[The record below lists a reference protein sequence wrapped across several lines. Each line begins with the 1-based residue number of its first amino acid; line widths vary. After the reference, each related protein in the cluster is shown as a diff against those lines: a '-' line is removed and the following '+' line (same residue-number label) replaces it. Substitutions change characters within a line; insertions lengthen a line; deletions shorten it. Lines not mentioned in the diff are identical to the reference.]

1 MRYQRSTTEENEAA
15 VEYNLDEEDEKWISS
30 HPRFGTHLGI
40 KNISE
45 EGKADKEDNTSLES
59 TSDEGDS
66 DGDCGHLFNDVYKK
80 KSPTLSLEHLEKMID
95 TLEKA
100 TGFETIIT
108 LAQAE
113 RLILNRIPL
122 LLQTFRGSTCSGPS
136 MKGERE
142 KKRKKNTIPVR
153 SVIND
158 VYNYWVQKRSRLKK
172 PLLRTYWP
180 VTASNDT
187 NPHLVFRPREKEKY
201 KLRKKRQNDLD
212 AYRKMKQIRIDFEKI
227 RVLLDFV
234 RRREQVNKCI
244 LDLQADWFEQRI
256 YDMVD
261 TSALPRESDRLS
273 HEEIYKTLDIQ
284 KYFDTENNDKG
295 KKRKRKRASMSNKD
309 SRTSPV
315 PLPSNTL
322 SNNELR
328 KAESLATSQVPPKK
342 VVASQDVPPNFLH
355 PLSTRESYTASW
367 EKAVPFVPSYVN
379 SHATPTFRFWHRPR
393 IGRGG
398 RVVIDRLP
406 RPGNP
411 NDPPQSVFTTGE
423 GMPKI
428 TATDEPAKRLLDLL
442 PMPLDHERL
451 SRRIEEISA
460 AALSDDEDNLDQN
473 PSRTVSLGLPRSNEN
488 KKDGDEILVK
498 LDDWLKT
505 DEQLWG
511 EERFALGPI

>member
-1 MRYQRSTTEENEAA
+1 M
-15 VEYNLDEEDEKWISS
+15 
-30 HPRFGTHLGI
+30 
-40 KNISE
+40 
-45 EGKADKEDNTSLES
+45 
-59 TSDEGDS
+59 
-66 DGDCGHLFNDVYKK
+66 
-80 KSPTLSLEHLEKMID
+80 
-95 TLEKA
+95 
-100 TGFETIIT
+100 
-108 LAQAE
+108 
-113 RLILNRIPL
+113 
-122 LLQTFRGSTCSGPS
+122 
-136 MKGERE
+136 
-142 KKRKKNTIPVR
+142 
-153 SVIND
+153 
-158 VYNYWVQKRSRLKK
+158 QKRSRLKK

-234 RRREQVNKCI
+234 RKREQVNKCI

-273 HEEIYKTLDIQ
+273 HEEINKTLDVQ

-322 SNNELR
+322 SSNELR
-328 KAESLATSQVPPKK
+328 KADTLTTSQAPPKK
-342 VVASQDVPPNFLH
+342 VVASQDAPPNFLH

-367 EKAVPFVPSYVN
+367 EKAVPFVSSYVN
-379 SHATPTFRFWHRPR
+379 SHATPTFRFRHRPR

-411 NDPPQSVFTTGE
+411 NNPP
-423 GMPKI
+423 
-428 TATDEPAKRLLDLL
+428 
-442 PMPLDHERL
+442 
-451 SRRIEEISA
+451 
-460 AALSDDEDNLDQN
+460 
-473 PSRTVSLGLPRSNEN
+473 
-488 KKDGDEILVK
+488 
-498 LDDWLKT
+498 
-505 DEQLWG
+505 
-511 EERFALGPI
+511 

>member
-1 MRYQRSTTEENEAA
+1 MRYQRSTTEENESS
-15 VEYNLDEEDEKWISS
+15 VEYNLDEEDEKWLSS
-30 HPRFGTHLGI
+30 HPRFGINLGI
-40 KNISE
+40 RNSSE
-45 EGKADKEDNTSLES
+45 EGKVEKEENTSLES

-66 DGDCGHLFNDVYKK
+66 DGDCGHFFDSVYKK
-80 KSPTLSLEHLEKMID
+80 KSPTLSLQRFEKMID
-95 TLEKA
+95 SLEKA

-108 LAQAE
+108 LGQAE

-122 LLQTFRGSTCSGPS
+122 ILQTFGSSTCLGPS
-136 MKGERE
+136 MKGDRE
-142 KKRKKNTIPVR
+142 KKRKKNVISVR

-234 RRREQVNKCI
+234 RKREQVNKCI

-273 HEEIYKTLDIQ
+273 HEEINKTLDVQ

-322 SNNELR
+322 SSNELR
-328 KAESLATSQVPPKK
+328 KADTLTTSQAPPKK
-342 VVASQDVPPNFLH
+342 VVASQDAPPNFLH

-367 EKAVPFVPSYVN
+367 EKAVPFVSSYVN
-379 SHATPTFRFWHRPR
+379 SHATPTFRFRHRPR

-411 NDPPQSVFTTGE
+411 NNPPQSVFTTGE
-423 GMPKI
+423 GMPKMS
-428 TATDEPAKRLLDLL
+428 ATDDPAKRLLELL
-442 PMPLDHERL
+442 PMPLDHEKL

-460 AALSDDEDNLDQN
+460 AALSDDEDNSAQN
-473 PSRTVSLGLPRSNEN
+473 ASRNVSLGLPGTHDN
-488 KKDGDEILVK
+488 KKDGDQILVK
-498 LDDWLKT
+498 LEDWLKT

-511 EERFALGPI
+511 EERFALGPV